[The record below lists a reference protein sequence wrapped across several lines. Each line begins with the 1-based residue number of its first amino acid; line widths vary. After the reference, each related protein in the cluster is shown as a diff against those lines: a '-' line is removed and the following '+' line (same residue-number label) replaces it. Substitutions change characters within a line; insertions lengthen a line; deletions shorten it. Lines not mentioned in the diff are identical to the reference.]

1 MNGKASKAV
10 KLLIEEKE
18 NQLHDFVEY
27 HTETLEQY
35 HKLLKEISE
44 LQSSQITIILNEIK
58 NLPPRDG
65 LFKK

>member
-18 NQLHDFVEY
+18 NQLQAFVEY
-27 HTETLEQY
+27 HAETLEQY

-58 NLPPRDG
+58 DLPPRDG